1 MQKEKVKKI
10 AKWILIVLVVLI
22 LFSILQ
28 SIFKGAKK
36 FKENIYNVTAVKIK
50 KYKIPHTL
58 NFQGII
64 EGDPQV
70 KVYSQVPGKF
80 VKNNVEEGT
89 FVKKEEV
96 IAYIDRDMIGFKYE
110 LAPVK
115 APISGIVTKLYYIDK
130 GDSISPQFPV
140 AEIAND
146 ENIKVIVNAG
156 QDDILKIKKGQI
168 ANIFY
173 INDPAISM
181 QGEVFS
187 VPPVVDKDIM
197 AGTVVIK
204 AQNKGRTMKIG
215 MSANVEIILE
225 EVESYII
232 PERAILL
239 GEDYAFVYI
248 NKDNKAEMVKVN
260 TGFKYKGYIEISGP
274 FKDGE
279 EVIVDGNFKI
289 YNGANIKVEYINLNL

>member
-1 MQKEKVKKI
+1 MQKEKIKKI
-10 AKWILIVLVVLI
+10 AIWTLVILIILI
-22 LFSILQ
+22 LFGIAQ

-36 FKENIYNVTAVKIK
+36 FKENVYNVTAVKLAK
-50 KYKIPHTL
+50 SKMPHIL
-58 NFQGII
+58 NFQGIV
-64 EGDPQV
+64 EGDPQI

-80 VKNNVEEGT
+80 IKNNLEEGA
-89 FVKKEEV
+89 FVKKEDI
-96 IAYIDRDMIGFKYE
+96 IAYIDRDIIGFKYE

-146 ENIKVIVNAG
+146 ENIKVIINAG
-156 QDDILKIKKGQI
+156 QDDVLKIKKGQK
-168 ANIFY
+168 ANIYY

-181 QGEVFS
+181 EGEVNS

-197 AGTVVIK
+197 AGTVVVK

-215 MSANVEIILE
+215 MSVNVEIILE
-225 EVESYII
+225 EAESYIV

-239 GEDYAFVYI
+239 TEEYAFVFI
-248 NKDNKAEMVKVN
+248 NKNGKAEQVKVN
-260 TGFKYKGYIEISGP
+260 TGFKHKGLVEISGP
-274 FKDGE
+274 FNDGD

-289 YNGANIKVEYINLNL
+289 YSGANLKVDYINF